1 MAPRAHPTVSMQ
13 SVEMQSVQAQSIAA
27 ATDGGIRLSERASG
41 GAMSAL
47 TLHAAAGSASGPS
60 GLEATIRR
68 MARAHLLVVDDEPSI
83 LTTLQ
88 KALSLEGYAVDV
100 AGGVKVAEEKLRKRS
115 YDLCLF
121 DVTLPD
127 GDGVDLLQRI
137 RSSKETSPASAGAA
151 SKPVETPVIM
161 MSGHATIDAAVRA
174 VRLGA
179 LNFLEKPLN
188 TDALL
193 IAIETAIRL
202 TRAEAEALDLR
213 RAAGATGELI
223 GGGAAIKKLV
233 EQIGRAA
240 KSAASVLCTG
250 ERGTGKELVARA
262 IHALSPRAKGPL
274 EKLNCAALPS
284 ELIESELFGHEVG
297 AFTGATKQRRGK
309 FERAAGGTLF
319 LDEVGDM
326 PLPMQAKLLRVLQER
341 EIERVGGSET
351 IAVDVRVV
359 AATNRDLVA
368 ACESGTFRPDLYDR
382 INVLPLAIPPLRARR
397 EDIPQLARHFLHLA
411 AHANDRRDVRLEDDA
426 ITALAGY
433 SWPGNVRE
441 LKNVIE
447 RLVILAPD
455 DAIRAEDV
463 RNCLPGGSAAKAAGI
478 YRPGVPMRVLVE
490 EAERVILQEA
500 LAHHGGQMSAT
511 ARALDL
517 ERSHL
522 YKKARSLGLRGDKTD
537 GEDDA

>member
-1 MAPRAHPTVSMQ
+1 MPRAHV
-13 SVEMQSVQAQSIAA
+13 
-27 ATDGGIRLSERASG
+27 
-41 GAMSAL
+41 
-47 TLHAAAGSASGPS
+47 
-60 GLEATIRR
+60 
-68 MARAHLLVVDDEPSI
+68 LVVDDEPAI

-88 KALSLEGYAVDV
+88 KALSLEGYGVDV
-100 AGGVKVAEEKLRKRS
+100 AGGVKVAEEKLKKRS

-121 DVTLPD
+121 DVMLPD
-127 GDGVDLLQRI
+127 GDGVELLERM
-137 RSSKETSPASAGAA
+137 RAGKEGAA
-151 SKPVETPVIM
+151 TGAPGRAAAHLADMPVIM
-161 MSGHATIDAAVRA
+161 MSGHATIDTAVRA
-174 VRLGA
+174 VRVGA

-193 IAIETAIRL
+193 IAVETALRL
-202 TRAEAEALDLR
+202 TRAEAEARDLR
-213 RAAGATGELI
+213 RAAGATGELV
-223 GGGAAIKKLV
+223 GVSQAIKKLV

-240 KSAASVLCTG
+240 RSAASVLVTG

-262 IHALSPRAKGPL
+262 IHTLSPRARGPL

-284 ELIESELFGHEVG
+284 ELIESELFGHEAG

-309 FERAAGGTLF
+309 FERASSGTLF

-351 IAVDVRVV
+351 LSVDVRVV

-368 ACESGTFRPDLYDR
+368 ACESGAFRADLFDR
-382 INVLPLAIPPLRARR
+382 LNVLPLAIPPLRARR
-397 EDIPQLARHFLHLA
+397 EDVPILANHFLELA
-411 AHANDRRDVRLEDDA
+411 ATSNDRRDMCLEDDA
-426 ITALAGY
+426 VGVLAGY

-447 RLVILAPD
+447 RLVILTPD
-455 DAIRAEDV
+455 DAIRADDV
-463 RNCLPGGSAAKAAGI
+463 RTCLPGGGAAKATGI
-478 YRPGVPMRVLVE
+478 YRPGVPFRVLVE
-490 EAERVILQEA
+490 EAERVILQES
-500 LAHHGGQMSAT
+500 LAHHGGQMAAT

-522 YKKARSLGLRGDKTD
+522 YKKARALGLRGVTKEADA
-537 GEDDA
+537 GDDEG

>member
-1 MAPRAHPTVSMQ
+1 
-13 SVEMQSVQAQSIAA
+13 
-27 ATDGGIRLSERASG
+27 
-41 GAMSAL
+41 
-47 TLHAAAGSASGPS
+47 
-60 GLEATIRR
+60 

-100 AGGVKVAEEKLRKRS
+100 AGGVKIAEEKLKKRT

-121 DVTLPD
+121 DVMLPD
-127 GDGVDLLQRI
+127 GDGVALLQRL
-137 RSSKETSPASAGAA
+137 RATKND
-151 SKPVETPVIM
+151 TPVVM
-161 MSGHATIDAAVRA
+161 MSGHATIDTAVRA

-193 IAIETAIRL
+193 IAIDTALRL
-202 TRAEAEALDLR
+202 TRAEAEARDLR

-223 GGGAAIKKLV
+223 GESAAIKKLV

-240 KSAASVLCTG
+240 KSAANVLCTG
-250 ERGTGKELVARA
+250 ERGTGKELVAGA

-284 ELIESELFGHEVG
+284 ELIESELFGHEAG

-309 FERAAGGTLF
+309 FERASGGTLF

-326 PLPMQAKLLRVLQER
+326 PLSMQAKLLRVLQER
-341 EIERVGGSET
+341 EIERVGGNET
-351 IAVDVRVV
+351 IPVDVRVV

-368 ACESGTFRPDLYDR
+368 HCDNGTFRPDLYDR
-382 INVLPLAIPPLRARR
+382 LNVLPLTIAPLRARR
-397 EDIPQLARHFLHLA
+397 DDIPMLARHFLELA
-411 AHANDRRDVRLEDDA
+411 ARSNDRRDIRLEDDA
-426 ITALAGY
+426 VAVLARY

-447 RLVILAPD
+447 RLVILTPD
-455 DAIRAEDV
+455 DRIRADDV
-463 RNCLPGGSAAKAAGI
+463 ESCLPGGSTARTAGI
-478 YRPGVPMRVLVE
+478 YRPGVPFRVLVE
-490 EAERVILQEA
+490 EAERIIVQEA

-522 YKKARSLGLRGDKTD
+522 YKKARALGLRGDK
-537 GEDDA
+537 GEGEEDQS